1 MRSLLT
7 LLSLVVAATASSMA
21 MAGPQTVT
29 LDVPGMNC
37 STCPITVKKALMKQ
51 DGVEQVQTSLKQKKA
66 VVTFESD
73 KVSPKKLIAAT
84 TNAGFPSTVKMEK

>member
-1 MRSLLT
+1 MKSILT
-7 LLSLVVAATASSMA
+7 LLSLVVTTTASSMA
-21 MAGPQTVT
+21 VASPQTVT

-51 DGVEQVQTSLKQKKA
+51 DGVEQVQTSLKEKKA
-66 VVTFESD
+66 VVTFEGN
-73 KVSPKKLIAAT
+73 KISPEKLIAAT